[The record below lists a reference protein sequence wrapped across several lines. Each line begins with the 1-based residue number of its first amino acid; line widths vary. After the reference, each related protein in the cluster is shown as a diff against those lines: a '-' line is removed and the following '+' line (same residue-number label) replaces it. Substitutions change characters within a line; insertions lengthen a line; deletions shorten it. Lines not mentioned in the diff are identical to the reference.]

1 MDWACCQFE
10 ARASLAAGMEACTCA
25 YAERQSSMFGRKNI
39 SSLGAFWKAVLMRS
53 QLLQAAK
60 GSRIWVPCAGQMR
73 LLILQQY
80 PASVCL
86 VTGKAEDVSGIIITR
101 YPRSLSIYG
110 QNVAAAY
117 AGTGCGTCWADLC
130 IIFCHT
136 KLNDCSRA

>member
-1 MDWACCQFE
+1 MHL
-10 ARASLAAGMEACTCA
+10 RS
-25 YAERQSSMFGRKNI
+25 RR
-39 SSLGAFWKAVLMRS
+39 KAVKHVWQKEHEFSWGFLES
-53 QLLQAAK
+53 CVDEVPKQAAK

-86 VTGKAEDVSGIIITR
+86 VTGKAGDVSGIIITR

-130 IIFCHT
+130 IIFCRT
-136 KLNDCSRA
+136 KLND